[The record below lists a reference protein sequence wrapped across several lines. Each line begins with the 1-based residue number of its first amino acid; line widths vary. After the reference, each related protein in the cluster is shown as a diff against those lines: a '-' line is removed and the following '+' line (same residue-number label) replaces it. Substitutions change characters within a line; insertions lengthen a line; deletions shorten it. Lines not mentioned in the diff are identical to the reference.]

1 MNITLKDIFSKE
13 SIIKRAKE
21 NWDLSSTFY
30 KVKKAPKKYNHIF
43 RGKNIVIND
52 WNNIFDNL
60 AVPQKRILIKGELIR
75 TYDDLP
81 NSDKTKIKKLL
92 NLSVFSSK
100 WYRLPKE
107 DKNKL
112 LKHIYVNNI

>member
-1 MNITLKDIFSKE
+1 MNIKFADIFSKE

-21 NWDLSSTFY
+21 TWDLSSDFY
-30 KVKKAPKKYNHIF
+30 KQKKAPQKYNHIF
-43 RGKNIVIND
+43 KSKNIVIND
-52 WNNIFDNL
+52 WDNIFDNL
-60 AVPQKRILIKGELIR
+60 ANPQKRILIKGELIR

-81 NSDKTKIKKLL
+81 NSDKTKIKKML

-112 LKHIYVNNI
+112 LKYIY